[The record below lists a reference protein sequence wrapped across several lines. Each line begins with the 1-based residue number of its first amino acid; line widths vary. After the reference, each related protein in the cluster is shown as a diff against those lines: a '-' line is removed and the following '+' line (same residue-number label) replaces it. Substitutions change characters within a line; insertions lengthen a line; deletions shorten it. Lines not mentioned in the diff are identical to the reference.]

1 MSEFA
6 GREFTGERVIPGQ
19 VNDDLWAE
27 HIARYAF
34 AARLAARFG
43 KAARVLDIGCG
54 TGYGTTELAQHAQSA
69 IGIDVSDD
77 AIHYARQ
84 HYPSATFLTASATS
98 IPLPA
103 ASFDLITAF
112 EVIEHLENWHELLIE
127 ARRLLHPN
135 GVFLVS
141 TPNKLYYA
149 ESRAKEGPN
158 PFHTH
163 EFEFAELRDALAAV
177 FPHVTM
183 LLQNRLESQA
193 FYPHATFPPVDARLD
208 ASRGS
213 PAEANFFLAVCSVDC
228 APETRSFIYV
238 PRGANLLRERE
249 QHIFLLQNELEK
261 TKTWLEGVIADRRKL
276 IQSQDELKTHLEE
289 HNRWA
294 LQLEKNHQAALARIA
309 ELQNLM
315 QSEQAKAL
323 EMAAAYQ
330 RTVDSL
336 EQENRDKTAWALD
349 TEKRLSAALAAKC
362 QELAETVRLL
372 DRAEATVVERTRWAQ
387 DLDRGLQ
394 DANAKLQMVAGS
406 RWVKLGRA
414 AGIGPDLK
422 GDGG

>member
-1 MSEFA
+1 MS
-6 GREFTGERVIPGQ
+6 EFTGERVVPGQ

-34 AARLAARFG
+34 ATRFA

-54 TGYGTTELAQHAQSA
+54 TGYGTAELAQHAQSA
-69 IGIDVSDD
+69 TGIDISDD
-77 AIHYARQ
+77 AIRYASQ
-84 HYPSATFLTASATS
+84 HYPTATFLAASATS

-127 ARRLLHPN
+127 ARRLLHPT

-158 PFHTH
+158 PFHAH
-163 EFEFAELRDALAAV
+163 EFEFAEFRDALAAV

-193 FYPHATFPPVDARLD
+193 FYPHATFPPVDAKLD
-208 ASRGS
+208 TSRGS
-213 PAEANFFLAVCSVDC
+213 PKEANFFLALCSVDC

-238 PRGANLLRERE
+238 PRAANLLRERE
-249 QHIFLLQNELEK
+249 QHIFLLQDELEK
-261 TKTWLEGVIADRRKL
+261 TKTWLEGVIADRNKL
-276 IQSQDELKTHLEE
+276 IQSQGELKAHLEE

-294 LQLEKNHQAALARIA
+294 LQLEKDHQAALARIA
-309 ELQNLM
+309 ELQDLM
-315 QSEQAKAL
+315 QSEQAKAM

-330 RTVDSL
+330 GTVDSL
-336 EQENRDKTAWALD
+336 EQENRAKTEWAMD

-362 QELAETVRLL
+362 EELAETVHLL

-406 RWVKLGRA
+406 RWVRLGRA

-422 GDGG
+422 GDAG